1 MYMLNEGDRAPE
13 FSLKDQNGKTHK
25 LSDYKGQKLVLY
37 FYPKDSTPGCTKEA
51 CAFRD
56 TFEEYKKYNITIL
69 GVSKDTEKS
78 HKNFI
83 EKHNLPFNLLID
95 ENRDMLEKYGAWTKK
110 SLYGKIFM
118 GIQRIT
124 YVIDERG
131 KILKA
136 YKKVKPDEHAE
147 QILKDIGDIN

>member
-1 MYMLNEGDRAPE
+1 MLKIGDEAPN

-25 LSDYKGQKLVLY
+25 LSDYKGRKLVLY

-56 TFEEYKKYNITIL
+56 IFEDYKKHNIAVL

-83 EKHNLPFNLLID
+83 EKHKLPFDLLID
-95 ENRDMLEKYGAWTKK
+95 EKRDVLEKYGAWTKK

-136 YKKVKPDEHAE
+136 YPKVKPDEHAK
-147 QILKDIGDIN
+147 QILKDINL

>member
-1 MYMLNEGDRAPE
+1 MLKEGDKAPS
-13 FSLKDQNGKTHK
+13 FSLKDQNGKIHK
-25 LSDYKGQKLVLY
+25 LSDYKGKKLVLY
-37 FYPKDSTPGCTKEA
+37 FYPKDNTPGCTKEA

-56 TFEEYKKYNITIL
+56 IFEDYKKHNIAVL
-69 GVSKDTEKS
+69 GISKDTEKS

-95 ENRDMLEKYGAWTKK
+95 ENRDVLEKYGAWTKK

-124 YVIDERG
+124 YVIDEQG

-136 YKKVKPDEHAE
+136 YKKVKPEEHAK
-147 QILKDIGDIN
+147 QILQDINL

>member
-1 MYMLNEGDRAPE
+1 MLKIGDEAPN

-56 TFEEYKKYNITIL
+56 IFEDYKKHNIAVL
-69 GVSKDTEKS
+69 GVSKDAEKS

-83 EKHNLPFNLLID
+83 EKHKLPFDLLID
-95 ENRDMLEKYGAWTKK
+95 ENRDVLEKYGAWTKK

-136 YKKVKPDEHAE
+136 YPKVKPDEHAK
-147 QILKDIGDIN
+147 QILKDINL

>member
-1 MYMLNEGDRAPE
+1 MLKEGDKAPN
-13 FSLKDQNGKTHK
+13 FSLKDQNGKTHQ
-25 LSDYKGQKLVLY
+25 LSDYAGKKLVIY

-56 TFEEYKKYNITIL
+56 IYEDYTRNNIKVL
-69 GVSKDTEKS
+69 GISKDTEQS

-83 EKHNLPFNLLID
+83 EKHKLPFDLLID
-95 ENRDMLEKYGAWTKK
+95 EKRDVLDTYGAWTKK

-124 YVIDERG
+124 YVIDEKG
-131 KILKA
+131 YVLKV
-136 YKKVKPDEHAE
+136 YPKVKPEEHAQ
-147 QILKDIGDIN
+147 QILRDIGIKK